1 MPIRPVRVRDNRCV
15 TSEEDPTTRELRLK
29 QEQREREEREAAEQG
44 YTEEDTGTHDARAA
58 KAAYLR
64 KKLEERAEA
73 ERKADD

>member
-1 MPIRPVRVRDNRCV
+1 M
-15 TSEEDPTTRELRLK
+15 SSQEDPTTRELRQK
-29 QEQREREEREAAEQG
+29 VAEREQAERQAAEHG

-73 ERKADD
+73 ERKASEGER

>member
-1 MPIRPVRVRDNRCV
+1 MTVD
-15 TSEEDPTTRELRLK
+15 EDPTTRELRLE
-29 QEQREREEREAAEQG
+29 QERRERSEREAAERGQ
-44 YTEEDTGTHDARAA
+44 TEDDTGTHDARAA

>member
-1 MPIRPVRVRDNRCV
+1 VS
-15 TSEEDPTTRELRLK
+15 SEEDPTTRELRIAQTRK
-29 QEQREREEREAAEQG
+29 EKDEREAAEHG
-44 YTEEDTGTHDARAA
+44 STDVDTDTHDARAA